1 MKQSNLSLFV
11 PLFLA
16 TTLLCYI
23 LPWVTTPASALS
35 LGAYDL
41 AEWASLHPIVRET
54 TPYLWS
60 SLALRLP
67 LAVIGIL
74 IASDISQTPNRTLF
88 GMAIVLLTAIA
99 LLPPLEFFTI
109 YRDDANYRQQ
119 FLVAVGT
126 LITGA
131 IVLPRRL
138 ATVKPFLLSLIA
150 AIGAVSASIGL
161 NQSLRL
167 LQNFN
172 LPIQIGI
179 SGYILI
185 IALGVL
191 SIRYITKQSS

>member
-16 TTLLCYI
+16 ITLLCYI